1 MEVPKLVN
9 IVCVMHLMN
18 VFPALPSQQRSCQEH
33 AEEESRTSA
42 DCEFLFCVIFCLP
55 CKHIKRNS
63 PICCSQFIIDLE
75 PLIWD

>member
-1 MEVPKLVN
+1 MEVPKLIN

-42 DCEFLFCVIFCLP
+42 DCEFLFCVIFVFP
-55 CKHIKRNS
+55 
-63 PICCSQFIIDLE
+63 F
-75 PLIWD
+75 